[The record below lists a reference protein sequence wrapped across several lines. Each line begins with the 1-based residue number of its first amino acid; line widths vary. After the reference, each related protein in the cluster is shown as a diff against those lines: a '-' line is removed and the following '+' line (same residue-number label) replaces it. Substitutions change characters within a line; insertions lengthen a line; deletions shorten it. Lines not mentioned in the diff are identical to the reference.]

1 MGRAGA
7 KRIRFVESA
16 WGPTVLQDGMQE
28 VGFDVKDLAS
38 AATSVE
44 FENTNN
50 LGQAKSYARFKVPNP
65 YMYPEYVLNHSY
77 ADTDVFVSMA
87 KLKNHADCGVT
98 LSHEELLRHR
108 AGIDL
113 WRRRRAWT
121 SRTSGLRADGR
132 RCATWGGGNRR
143 RSRRR
148 NCIPASA
155 IRPATGSRASWRTWR
170 WCGPIHLAIIDG
182 VESMAGGEGP
192 WIRGVRAVKPGVM
205 IAGLNP
211 VCTDAVA
218 TAVMGYDP
226 ARHARNEAISQRRQ
240 HHAAGRSRRG
250 GHNRPETHRRARRL
264 HRAGGISLRCVVDDR
279 SQTGPSVLPRLPAG
293 VLGGVSGAGYQAA
306 LFQLGIPRRTRR
318 TLAAVQLAIPLS
330 AEFWPGARG
339 VVRPGGPGS
348 AHLQTQSAPVS
359 RHPAGRGRRLS
370 VDGADATPR
379 SAHPADRFHLV
390 AVRGGL
396 LRSGTDAGRW
406 RGVGHEPGARG

>member
-1 MGRAGA
+1 MTRREWLALIAATPLLQADTAPAPAAPVSIAKCASYEEDVTAKLATMFDQLGGLPGLVRNKTVTIKMNMTGGPRNRLNGAAPGLTHMVHPKVVAAAAHLMGRAGA

-98 LSHEELLRHR
+98 LSLKNCFGTVPVSIYGDDAGVDEPNER
-108 AGIDL
+108 A
-113 WRRRRAWT
+113 
-121 SRTSGLRADGR
+121 SRGRQAVCHVGR
-132 RCATWGGGNRR
+132 RQPAKIAPPELHPGVSNSAGYRV
-143 RSRRR
+143 SRIVADLAVVR
-148 NCIPASA
+148 
-155 IRPATGSRASWRTWR
+155 
-170 WCGPIHLAIIDG
+170 PIHLAIIDG

-226 ARHARNEAISQRRQ
+226 RATRGTKPFPNADNTMLLAEAV
-240 HHAAGRSRRG
+240 GVG
-250 GHNRPETHRRARRL
+250 T
-264 HRAGGISLRCVVDDR
+264 
-279 SQTGPSVLPRLPAG
+279 TGLKRIDVR
-293 VLGGVSGAGYQAA
+293 GVSIEQA
-306 LFQLGIPRRTRR
+306 LYRYD
-318 TLAAVQLAIPLS
+318 V
-330 AEFWPGARG
+330 
-339 VVRPGGPGS
+339 
-348 AHLQTQSAPVS
+348 
-359 RHPAGRGRRLS
+359 
-370 VDGADATPR
+370 
-379 SAHPADRFHLV
+379 
-390 AVRGGL
+390 
-396 LRSGTDAGRW
+396 
-406 RGVGHEPGARG
+406 